1 MVNGVWKTDL
11 SVDVNNNGDNMI
23 VADDFLVLGLDY
35 HSESAGDFIQV
46 FSGTVTSK
54 HFSGID
60 IPFLVKV
67 DGEWSIEEMSGK
79 MILDKDNGIK
89 LIYDMT
95 SLEIYVGAAE
105 ITSATAGKAAD
116 VYDRISEKI
125 LSRSTNATDYRNS
138 NQRAVKI
145 AERIVSDYFLSRFNR
160 VNKDGTG
167 LEHVAVTG
175 NTMSCDTD
183 GAKKVY
189 YRIKTLDE
197 YLSVKSS
204 PTSHLPNYDWASER
218 AVTYNDI
225 AGMTKEELRIMRNY
239 IFARHGYIFR
249 SKDLTDFFSQYPW
262 YTPMYNNVA
271 THLST
276 IETKNV
282 AFIQKYE

>member
-1 MVNGVWKTDL
+1 MKTGLFKIFSMSLVAVLAICTSSCKPKEDISGMVNGVWKTDL

-105 ITSATAGKAAD
+105 IISATAGKSAD

-125 LSRSTNATDYRNS
+125 LSRSTIRYSKR
-138 NQRAVKI
+138 
-145 AERIVSDYFLSRFNR
+145 E
-160 VNKDGTG
+160 
-167 LEHVAVTG
+167 
-175 NTMSCDTD
+175 
-183 GAKKVY
+183 
-189 YRIKTLDE
+189 TLDFSRSRRRRQ
-197 YLSVKSS
+197 YL
-204 PTSHLPNYDWASER
+204 YRGD
-218 AVTYNDI
+218 
-225 AGMTKEELRIMRNY
+225 
-239 IFARHGYIFR
+239 
-249 SKDLTDFFSQYPW
+249 
-262 YTPMYNNVA
+262 
-271 THLST
+271 
-276 IETKNV
+276 
-282 AFIQKYE
+282 